1 MMIPADI
8 RISQWVAGTDLPRYE
23 VHLLLTA
30 AAGCP
35 RRGQDSSHP
44 VVWRTL
50 RSIEYPYSLPI
61 VSQPHDNKT
70 TG

>member
-8 RISQWVAGTDLPRYE
+8 RISQWVAGTDIPRYE

-30 AAGCP
+30 AAGFP

-44 VVWRTL
+44 VVWRKL
-50 RSIEYPYSLPI
+50 RS
-61 VSQPHDNKT
+61 
-70 TG
+70 